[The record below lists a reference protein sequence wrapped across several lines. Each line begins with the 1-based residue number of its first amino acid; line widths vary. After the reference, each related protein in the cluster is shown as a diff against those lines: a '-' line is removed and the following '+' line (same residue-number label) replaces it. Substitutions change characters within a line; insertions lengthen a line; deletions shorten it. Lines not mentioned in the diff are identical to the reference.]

1 MFVNDRRKPLILIPS
16 FKQGGVPQVYKHLL
30 GAFPDLFYVAGN
42 FNYDSELSRFYAKK
56 SKGSTQVV
64 LNKVSFRS
72 IIAVRKLVRVNNIN
86 LVMSNGFSG
95 AFYSMIL
102 PRTVKIFHTFHG
114 FELGKGLTGL
124 FQRIV
129 LQILKKRGADF
140 IAVSVSEKE
149 EVESKTSVSNVDV
162 IHNGLPVAIQRL
174 SLEDALG
181 IKLSD
186 RINVVSLARINHQKD
201 LKKLIA
207 LARDPW
213 CLRFVSFY
221 IIGGYEKKDGPY
233 YNEIVSLANKMSNVY
248 LLGEIDNASAYL
260 HEFDVYLSTSRFE
273 GLPTAILECFREH
286 IPVVATPCRG
296 NRDLV
301 DSDTG
306 WLSEDNR
313 VESLLVQL
321 RDCIKSQ
328 DLRMKRTRNARARF
342 DNYFTIDAFIG
353 SLTKKLKLD

>member
-1 MFVNDRRKPLILIPS
+1 MFVNSRRIPLILIPS

-30 GAFPDLFYVAGN
+30 GAYPDLFYVAGN
-42 FNYDSELSRFYAKK
+42 FNIDSALARFYSRK
-56 SKGSTQVV
+56 SKGITQVV

-72 IIAVRKLVRVNNIN
+72 IIAVRKLVRENNIN

-95 AFYSMIL
+95 AFYSIFL

-124 FQRIV
+124 FQKSV
-129 LQILKKRGADF
+129 LQFLKQRGADF
-140 IAVSVSEKE
+140 IAVSISEKV
-149 EVESKTSVSNVDV
+149 EVESKTSISNIDV
-162 IHNGLPVAIQRL
+162 IHNGLPLAIQRR
-174 SLEDALG
+174 SLEDTLG
-181 IKLSD
+181 IKLAD
-186 RINVVSLARINHQKD
+186 RINIVSLARINYQKD

-221 IIGGYEKKDGPY
+221 IIGGYEKKDERY
-233 YNEIVSLANKMSNVY
+233 YNEIVNLANKTSNVY
-248 LLGEIDNASAYL
+248 LLGEIDHASAYL

-273 GLPTAILECFREH
+273 GLPTAILECFREQ

-301 DSDTG
+301 DSYTG
-306 WLSEDNR
+306 WLSEDYR
-313 VESLLVQL
+313 VESLLIQL
-321 RDCIKSQ
+321 QDCINSK
-328 DLRMKRTRNARARF
+328 DLAMQRTLNARARF
-342 DNYFTIDAFIG
+342 DNYFTIDAFVKN
-353 SLTKKLKLD
+353 LTNKLNS